1 VLALNL
7 ALDKAGNGESG
18 RDNGVKQAY

>member
-1 VLALNL
+1 LNL

>member
-1 VLALNL
+1 ALNL

>member
-1 VLALNL
+1 L

>member
-1 VLALNL
+1 LALNL